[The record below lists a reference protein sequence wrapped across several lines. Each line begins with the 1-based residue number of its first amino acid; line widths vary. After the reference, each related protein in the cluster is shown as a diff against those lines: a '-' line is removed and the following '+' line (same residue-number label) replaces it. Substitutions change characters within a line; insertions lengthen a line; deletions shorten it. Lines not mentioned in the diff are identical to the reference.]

1 MSLDALFE
9 NGFTPIHAMILAS
22 VFFAVVVV
30 ELGYMVFSPNE
41 SGKKRIN
48 RRMAIGNGKEKM
60 SQKNILVQ
68 LRKERGLDENGL
80 LVMPL
85 VSLNR
90 LILRSGVTLGLKK
103 LALYYTIFVLVVT
116 SIILIYFKSPMISA
130 IAFPVYAFALPV
142 MWLKRKAKQKKDKFG
157 AQLADAIDL
166 ITRSLKAGHP
176 VPVAISMVAREMPDP
191 IGTEFGFVIDE
202 VTYGSDLVTALN
214 NLYERV
220 DLPDLP
226 LLISSISIQSTT
238 GGNLREILEGLS
250 LVVRDRFKMKRK
262 IRAISAEGR
271 MSAMFLSA
279 MPVLLFLAL
288 QFIVPGYYTAVWGE
302 TLTWYMLGGF
312 GVWMTVGNL
321 LILKMVSFK
330 F

>member
-1 MSLDALFE
+1 MSALFE
-9 NGFTPIHAMILAS
+9 NGFTPVHAMMLA
-22 VFFAVVVV
+22 AVLLAVIVV
-30 ELGYMVFSPNE
+30 ELAYIVLSPNE
-41 SGKKRIN
+41 DSKKRIN
-48 RRMAIGNGKEKM
+48 RRMAITDGKEKM

-68 LRKERGLDENGL
+68 LRKERGLDENGM

-85 VSLNR
+85 KKLNK
-90 LILRSGVTLGLKK
+90 LILQSGLTLGLKK
-103 LALYYTIFVLVVT
+103 LALYYVIYLIVMTVGIFL
-116 SIILIYFKSPMISA
+116 YWKSPSVSA
-130 IAFPVYAFALPV
+130 IALPVYGFLLPYF
-142 MWLKRKAKQKKDKFG
+142 WLRRKANKKTAQFG

-191 IGTEFGFVIDE
+191 IGTEFGLVVDE

-262 IRAISAEGR
+262 IKAISAEGR

-279 MPVLLFLAL
+279 MPVMLFFAL
-288 QFIVPGYYTAVWGE
+288 QFIVPNYYSEIWGE
-302 TLTWYMLGGF
+302 TLTWYWLGGL
-312 GVWMTVGNL
+312 GTWMTIGNL

>member
-1 MSLDALFE
+1 MSGLFE
-9 NGFTPIHAMILAS
+9 NGFTPVHAMMLAA
-22 VFFAVVVV
+22 VFLAVIVV
-30 ELGYMVFSPNE
+30 ELGYIVMSPNE
-41 SGKKRIN
+41 NSKKRIN
-48 RRMAIGNGKEKM
+48 RRMSIGDGKEKM
-60 SQKNILVQ
+60 SQKNILLQ

-80 LVMPL
+80 LIMPMK
-85 VSLNR
+85 SLNK
-90 LILRSGVTLGLKK
+90 LILRSGLTLGLKK
-103 LALYYTIFVLVVT
+103 LGLYYAIYLVVMT
-116 SIILIYFKSPMISA
+116 LGIFIYWQSPTISIIL
-130 IAFPVYAFALPV
+130 FPVYTFLLPYL
-142 MWLKRKAKQKKDKFG
+142 WLKRRANKKVAAFS

-191 IGTEFGFVIDE
+191 IGTEFGLVIDE

-214 NLYERV
+214 NLYDRV
-220 DLPDLP
+220 NLPDLP

-279 MPVLLFLAL
+279 MPVMLFFAL
-288 QFIVPGYYTAVWGE
+288 QFIVPDYYSEIWDE
-302 TLTWYMLGGF
+302 TLTWYWLAGLGF
-312 GVWMTVGNL
+312 WMTVGNL
-321 LILKMVSFK
+321 LIMKMVSFK
-330 F
+330 V

>member
-1 MSLDALFE
+1 MSGLFE
-9 NGFTPIHAMILAS
+9 NGFTPVHAMMLAA
-22 VFFAVVVV
+22 VFLAVVVV
-30 ELGYMVFSPNE
+30 ELAYTVMSPNE
-41 SGKKRIN
+41 NSKKRIN
-48 RRMAIGNGKEKM
+48 RRMAIGDGKDKM
-60 SQKNILVQ
+60 SQKNILLQ
-68 LRKERGLDENGL
+68 LRKERGLDENGM
-80 LVMPL
+80 LVMPMKR
-85 VSLNR
+85 LNQ
-90 LILRSGVTLGLKK
+90 LILRSGLTLGLKK
-103 LALYYTIFVLVVT
+103 LGLYYSIYVIVLTAV
-116 SIILIYFKSPMISA
+116 ILLYFKSPVVSLIT
-130 IAFPVYAFALPV
+130 FPIYTFLLPYF
-142 MWLKRKAKQKKDKFG
+142 WLKRKGAKKTAAFG

-191 IGTEFGFVIDE
+191 IGTEFGLVIDE

-214 NLYERV
+214 NLYDRV

-279 MPVLLFLAL
+279 MPVLLFFAL
-288 QFIVPGYYTAVWGE
+288 QFIIPDYYTAIWGE
-302 TLTWYMLGGF
+302 TLTWYLLGGLGF
-312 GVWMTVGNL
+312 WMTVGNL

>member
-1 MSLDALFE
+1 MSLSTLFE
-9 NGFTPIHAMILAS
+9 NGFTPVHAMMLAA
-22 VFFAVVVV
+22 VFLAVVLV
-30 ELGYMVFSPNE
+30 ELGYMVMSPNE
-41 SGKKRIN
+41 SSKKRIN
-48 RRMAIGNGKEKM
+48 RRMAIGDGKEKM

-68 LRKERGLDENGL
+68 LRKERGLDENGML
-80 LVMPL
+80 IMPMK
-85 VSLNR
+85 SLNR

-103 LALYYTIFVLVVT
+103 LAAYYALYLIVMTIGIFL
-116 SIILIYFKSPMISA
+116 YFNSPKISLM
-130 IAFPVYAFALPV
+130 AFPVYTFVLPY
-142 MWLKRKAKQKKDKFG
+142 MWLKRKANQKTALFG

-191 IGTEFGFVIDE
+191 IGTEFGLVIDE

-262 IRAISAEGR
+262 IKAISAEGR

-279 MPVLLFLAL
+279 MPVLLFFAL
-288 QFIVPGYYTAVWGE
+288 QFIVPGYYSKVWGM
-302 TLTWYMLGGF
+302 TQTWYLLGGL
-312 GVWMTVGNL
+312 GIWMTIGNL